1 MRLPLVLASI
11 VLFSMSL
18 GQSAT
23 EVRDQILGSAPT
35 GSPTQSIST
44 PIDSPQS
51 QAERILQNPLYRE
64 SLNTAEGESWLNEAL
79 SNFFER
85 IGEWLGNLFN
95 RPQQQRGSP
104 IVASQGVT
112 QVMIVILLAVLAA
125 FVIYLVSQIKLKRQ
139 PDSGND
145 DNLMSE
151 EEARRSADQWLTEA
165 DKLAARG
172 EFRAAVRCLYLA
184 CLIRMDESNTL
195 RFERHQTN
203 WEHLYR
209 FRDLTN
215 KPGNFQLEPLT
226 QKFDNA
232 WYGFIPQTQSD
243 VDWFKSE
250 YQALLA
256 GLRGGAA

>member
-1 MRLPLVLASI
+1 
-11 VLFSMSL
+11 
-18 GQSAT
+18 
-23 EVRDQILGSAPT
+23 
-35 GSPTQSIST
+35 
-44 PIDSPQS
+44 
-51 QAERILQNPLYRE
+51 
-64 SLNTAEGESWLNEAL
+64 
-79 SNFFER
+79 
-85 IGEWLGNLFN
+85 
-95 RPQQQRGSP
+95 
-104 IVASQGVT
+104 
-112 QVMIVILLAVLAA
+112 MIVILLAVLAA

-139 PDSGND
+139 PDSGNV

-232 WYGFIPQTQSD
+232 WYGFIPQSQTD

-256 GLRGGAA
+256 GLRGGPA

>member
-79 SNFFER
+79 NNFFER
-85 IGEWLGNLFN
+85 IGEWLGNLFD

-139 PDSGND
+139 PDSGNV

-232 WYGFIPQTQSD
+232 WYGFIPQSQAD

-256 GLRGGAA
+256 GLRGGPA

>member
-1 MRLPLVLASI
+1 MRLPVVLASV
-11 VLFSMSL
+11 VLISMSF

-23 EVRDQILGSAPT
+23 QVRDQILGSSPV
-35 GSPTQSIST
+35 GSPTQSI
-44 PIDSPQS
+44 PIPVDSPQS
-51 QAERILQNPLYRE
+51 RAERILQNPLYRE

-79 SNFFER
+79 NNFFER
-85 IGEWLGNLFN
+85 LGELLGNMFN
-95 RPQQQRGSP
+95 RPQEQRGSP

-125 FVIYLVSQIKLKRQ
+125 FVIYLISQIKLKRK
-139 PDSGND
+139 PGSEAT

-165 DKLAARG
+165 DKLAAQG

-209 FRDLTN
+209 FRDLTQ